1 MNERKVSDAKIIRS
15 DLSKSNQMLFAKTT
29 LDLVPYS
36 ELPKSEK
43 QYDRKTVFE
52 TLMLIVKLGYRN
64 VKE

>member
-1 MNERKVSDAKIIRS
+1 
-15 DLSKSNQMLFAKTT
+15 MLFAKTT